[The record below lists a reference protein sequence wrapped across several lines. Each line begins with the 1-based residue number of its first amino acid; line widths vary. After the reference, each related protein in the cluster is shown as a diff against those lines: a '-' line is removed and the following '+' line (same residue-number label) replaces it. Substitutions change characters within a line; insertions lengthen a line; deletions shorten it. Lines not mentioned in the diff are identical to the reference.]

1 MQNYYYKYFNN
12 DEVPNQL
19 EISWTSWGMYCITC
33 LSLVFGLYMSAHAK
47 HGLRLQYINEL
58 ILLFII
64 IMTKCTICKPIPV
77 PIT

>member
-1 MQNYYYKYFNN
+1 MQNYYYEYFNN

-33 LSLVFGLYMSAHAK
+33 LSLVFRLYMSAHGK
-47 HGLRLQYINEL
+47 HGLRLQYINVL